1 MSNNTKALQTPSKFP
16 VMAIR
21 SARIEFHPE
30 PLWGSQLLSL
40 PRSCTYSLCCLKNN
54 TFLFKIK
61 PKSWGEKE
69 TCIPSE
75 DACGA
80 THTLSYRQPCLSVAQ
95 NRSWHRQNLT
105 FFLDPSHPMT
115 RDCSSDSQPGCQD
128 HRKTLISDTLRN
140 PLNLF
145 LFYS

>member
-21 SARIEFHPE
+21 SAGIEFHPE
-30 PLWGSQLLSL
+30 PVWGSQLLSL
-40 PRSCTYSLCCLKNN
+40 ARSCTYSLRCLKNN

-75 DACGA
+75 DACMA
-80 THTLSYRQPCLSVAQ
+80 THTLNYRQPCFGVTGS
-95 NRSWHRQNLT
+95 RSWHRQNLT

-115 RDCSSDSQPGCQD
+115 RDCSSDFQPGVRTIGK
-128 HRKTLISDTLRN
+128 H
-140 PLNLF
+140 LF
-145 LFYS
+145 LILLGTF